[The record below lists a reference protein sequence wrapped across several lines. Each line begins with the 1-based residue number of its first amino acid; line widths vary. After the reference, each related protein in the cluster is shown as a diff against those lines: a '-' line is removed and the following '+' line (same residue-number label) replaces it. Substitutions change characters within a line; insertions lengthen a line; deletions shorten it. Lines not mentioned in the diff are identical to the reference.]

1 MSVKCQVLLL
11 YDNFGKK
18 LRSDGR
24 GELDR
29 ACDSGQWI
37 VIDSK
42 VLSSERSLLTLL
54 HNQYHAAHVHPV

>member
-1 MSVKCQVLLL
+1 MLL
-11 YDNFGKK
+11 YVDIEKK

-29 ACDSGQWI
+29 ACDSGRWI

-42 VLSSERSLLTLL
+42 VMSIRRAL
-54 HNQYHAAHVHPV
+54 YM